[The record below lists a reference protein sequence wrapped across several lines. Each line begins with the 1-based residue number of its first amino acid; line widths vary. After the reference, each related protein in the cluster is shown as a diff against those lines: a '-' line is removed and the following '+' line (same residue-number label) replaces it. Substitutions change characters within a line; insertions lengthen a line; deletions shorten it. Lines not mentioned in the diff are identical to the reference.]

1 MAFAIKD
8 CALAAIA
15 TGVRAHNLR
24 ELRDQLMTVHPGS
37 IYYHFWGELLRPA
50 FEIREYNNDFANWA
64 RSAHGLHDE
73 ALAERLSVIDPTDF
87 EDLEDLRQQV
97 VEVTSDRLEESEKLR
112 LSHADRPFMFIRSQI
127 VIFDTG
133 VTIEHPSQLS
143 TAAPMM
149 TPSSIFFHVVDARKR
164 TKDRVDDFR
173 EWLMDYGDEFRP
185 LIDLLAGL
193 DPYFIPLTELKEKIV
208 NIFNGFF
215 SEGGENE
222 RAA

>member
-37 IYYHFWGELLRPA
+37 IYYHFWGELLRPS
-50 FEIREYNNDFANWA
+50 FDLREYNNDFANWA

-87 EDLEDLRQQV
+87 DDLEDLRQQV

-143 TAAPMM
+143 YCRAADDPVV
-149 TPSSIFFHVVDARKR
+149 IFFPFRGRAQKDKR
-164 TKDRVDDFR
+164 PRGRLPRMADGIRR
-173 EWLMDYGDEFRP
+173 
-185 LIDLLAGL
+185 
-193 DPYFIPLTELKEKIV
+193 
-208 NIFNGFF
+208 
-215 SEGGENE
+215 
-222 RAA
+222 

>member
-50 FEIREYNNDFANWA
+50 FDLREYNNDFANWA

-87 EDLEDLRQQV
+87 DDLEDLRQQV

-112 LSHADRPFMFIRSQI
+112 LLHADRPFMFIRSQI

-133 VTIEHPSQLS
+133 RDHRTPVPAGRRR
-143 TAAPMM
+143 AADDP
-149 TPSSIFFHVVDARKR
+149 VVD
-164 TKDRVDDFR
+164 
-173 EWLMDYGDEFRP
+173 
-185 LIDLLAGL
+185 
-193 DPYFIPLTELKEKIV
+193 
-208 NIFNGFF
+208 FF
-215 SEGGENE
+215 SISWT
-222 RAA
+222 RAKGRKTAWTTSANG